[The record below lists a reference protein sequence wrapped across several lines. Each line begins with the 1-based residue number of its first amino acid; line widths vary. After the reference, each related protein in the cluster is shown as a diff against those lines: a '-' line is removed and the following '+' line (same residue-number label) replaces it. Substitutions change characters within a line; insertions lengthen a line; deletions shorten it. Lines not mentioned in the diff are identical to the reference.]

1 VAWLRRARRYLFEGL
16 ALVAPTAATLWV
28 LWWLF
33 RKVDGILGPRFDPIL
48 GRSAPGLGIV
58 ALVLILIV
66 IGWLTERALGRRL
79 ANLWDWTL
87 EHIPVA
93 RPIYRGSRRIVQ
105 AVMGQESRA
114 FKEAVLLEFPQPG
127 TWVVAFVT
135 GQPPDRIQEDL
146 GEDSVTV
153 FLPTAPNPMSGF
165 LLMAPRSKV
174 RTLDVDTE
182 EAMTFVLSMGSV
194 AMVERVPRP

>member
-1 VAWLRRARRYLFEGL
+1 M
-16 ALVAPTAATLWV
+16 
-28 LWWLF
+28 
-33 RKVDGILGPRFDPIL
+33 
-48 GRSAPGLGIV
+48 
-58 ALVLILIV
+58 
-66 IGWLTERALGRRL
+66 TERALGRRL

-105 AVMGQESRA
+105 AVMGRESRA

-135 GQPPDRIQEDL
+135 GQPPDRIREDL